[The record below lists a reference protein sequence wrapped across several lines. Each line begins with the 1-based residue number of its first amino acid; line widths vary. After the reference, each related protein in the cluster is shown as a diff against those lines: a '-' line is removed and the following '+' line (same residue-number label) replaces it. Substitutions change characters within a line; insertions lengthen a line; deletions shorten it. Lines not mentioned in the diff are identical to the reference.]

1 MHQRTSESNKTINLL
16 SILIIVIGG
25 LFYCYEFLL
34 RIIPGALEAELSE
47 AYGNVTAGTFGQISA
62 FYYFAYSP
70 MQLPVGMLMDRY
82 GPRRLLTFACFSC
95 TVGSFFYTYTDTM
108 WLAACGRF
116 LVGFGSAFAFVG
128 VLSLTTNWLPR
139 RYFSLVVGLVTTMGM
154 LGLVYGEIKITHWS
168 MDLGW
173 QYVLNFMIF
182 LGAGL
187 TVLIFLFVRDG
198 PKGHLPNVQPWP
210 QFFYQVYKVVA
221 SYEVWI
227 IGVVG
232 ACLYTSLSVFG
243 EMWGKTYL
251 MQAHHLS
258 NIEAAKTVS
267 AVFFGWAIGAPLAG
281 FFSDNSGRR
290 VMPLA
295 LGALVACICISF
307 VLYCSNL
314 SYMTLN
320 ILLFFYGLASAVEI
334 IVFIMAKENTGA
346 GLSGTVFSVTNLIV
360 TLGGVIFQPLVGKIL
375 DIFEASDVTSP
386 VHHYAVADFQI
397 ALSVLPISM
406 LLVTILAFFL
416 KDAKTSNR

>member
-1 MHQRTSESNKTINLL
+1 MPINNESHKKINFMA
-16 SILIIVIGG
+16 ILIIAIGG

-82 GPRRLLTFACFSC
+82 GPRRLLTFACLSC
-95 TVGSFFYTYTDTM
+95 TIGSFFYTYTDNIY
-108 WLAACGRF
+108 LAACGRF
-116 LVGFGSAFAFVG
+116 LVGFGSSFAFVG

-139 RYFSLVVGLVTTMGM
+139 RLFSFVVGLITTMGM
-154 LGLVYGEIKITHWS
+154 LGLVYGEIKISHWS
-168 MDLGW
+168 TTLGW
-173 QYVLNFMIF
+173 EYVLYLMIF

-187 TVLIFLFVRDG
+187 TVLISLLVRDG
-198 PKGHLPNVQPWP
+198 PKGHKPDVQPWP
-210 QFFYQVYKVVA
+210 RFFYQVYKVVA
-221 SYEVWI
+221 SHEVWI
-227 IGVVG
+227 IGIVG

-251 MQAHHLS
+251 IQAHQLT
-258 NIEAAKTVS
+258 NIQAAKTVS
-267 AVFFGWAIGAPLAG
+267 SVFFGWAVGAPLAG

-295 LGALVACICISF
+295 MGAIVACICISM
-307 VLYCSNL
+307 VLYVPGL
-314 SYMTLN
+314 SYMALN
-320 ILLFFYGLASAVEI
+320 ILLFTYGLSSAVEI

-346 GLSGTVFSVTNLIV
+346 ELSGTVFAVTNLIV
-360 TLGGVIFQPLVGKIL
+360 TIGGVIFQPLVGKIL
-375 DIFEASDVTSP
+375 DVLEEQ
-386 VHHYAVADFQI
+386 HYTLPIHQYSVADFQI

-416 KDAKTSNR
+416 KDARTSKL

>member
-1 MHQRTSESNKTINLL
+1 MHPTISESKKVINFMAV
-16 SILIIVIGG
+16 LIITIGG

-34 RIIPGALEAELSE
+34 RIIPGALEGELSE
-47 AYGNVTAGTFGQISA
+47 AYGHVTAGTFGQISA

-95 TVGSFFYTYTDTM
+95 TVGSFLYTYTDTM
-108 WLAACGRF
+108 VLAASGRF
-116 LVGFGSAFAFVG
+116 LVGFGSSFAFVG

-139 RYFSLVVGLVTTMGM
+139 RYFSFVVGLITTMGM

-173 QYVLNFMIF
+173 QYVLYLMIF

-187 TVLIFLFVRDG
+187 SVLIFLLVRDG
-198 PKGHLPNVQPWP
+198 PEGHLPDVQPWP
-210 QFFYQVYKVVA
+210 QFFYQVFKVVA

-227 IGVVG
+227 IGIVG

-258 NIEAAKTVS
+258 NMEAAKTVS
-267 AVFFGWAIGAPLAG
+267 SVFFGWAIGAPLAG

-295 LGALVACICISF
+295 MGGILGCICISL
-307 VLYCSNL
+307 VLYCPNL
-314 SYMTLN
+314 SYLTLN
-320 ILLFFYGLASAVEI
+320 ILLFAYGLFSAVEI

-346 GLSGTVFSVTNLIV
+346 ELSGTVFAVTNLIV

-375 DIFEASDVTSP
+375 DVLEEPNFTLPTHQYS
-386 VHHYAVADFQI
+386 VADFQI

-406 LLVTILAFFL
+406 LLVSILAFFL
-416 KDAKTSNR
+416 KDARTSKR